1 MLLKQRQQQILS
13 QKMVMNQ
20 QMLNAVAMLN
30 LSSEELQEE
39 VIKEVKRNPALV
51 FNKQENRLRTSMS

>member
-39 VIKEVKRNPALV
+39 VIKK
-51 FNKQENRLRTSMS
+51 

>member
-20 QMLNAVAMLN
+20 QMLNAVALLN

-39 VIKEVKRNPALV
+39 VIKEVKPSERC
-51 FNKQENRLRTSMS
+51 FR